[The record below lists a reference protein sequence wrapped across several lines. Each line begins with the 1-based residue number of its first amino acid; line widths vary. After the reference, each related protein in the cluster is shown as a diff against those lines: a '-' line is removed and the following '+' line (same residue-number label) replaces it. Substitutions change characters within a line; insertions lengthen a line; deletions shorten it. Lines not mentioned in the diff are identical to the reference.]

1 MQATSQPVSN
11 RAQSGRRLLIF
22 RGRRLP
28 RIEPSLMLSDA
39 MKALTTRRPIVLT
52 TTSLCSG
59 AFTARIA
66 RTQRLHVLR
75 IAGFAMAGWERLDH
89 DVKVGFFRAYGL
101 DVQATTMPGAAEAA
115 AAISDEIADVAFID
129 TLTAVRAHARQIPL
143 QFIAI
148 RDGMDFGYVGL
159 PQVIDAKHYAMARFT
174 RALRENA
181 YAGYVDSGDLQI
193 VVDKF
198 AAEKLID
205 KPFSA
210 EEQISRFAVMSGTR

>member
-1 MQATSQPVSN
+1 M
-11 RAQSGRRLLIF
+11 L
-22 RGRRLP
+22 
-28 RIEPSLMLSDA
+28 LMLNDV
-39 MKALTTRRPIVLT
+39 MKALTMRKPLALT

-75 IAGFAMAGWERLDH
+75 VAGFAMAGWERLDH
-89 DVKVGFFRAYGL
+89 DIKAGRFKTYGL
-101 DVQATTMPGAAEAA
+101 DVQATTLSTAAEAV
-115 AAISDEIADVAFID
+115 AAISDEIADVALTD
-129 TLTAVRAHARQIPL
+129 TLTAVRAYAQKIPM

-159 PQVIDAKHYAMARFT
+159 AQVIDAKHYAMARFT

-181 YAGYVDSGDLQI
+181 YAGYVDSRELQM
-193 VVDKF
+193 VVDRF

-205 KPFSA
+205 KPFSVQK
-210 EEQISRFAVMSGTR
+210 QISRFAVMSGTR